1 MDIVNRLKRYME
13 HVELPISQFA
23 DYALIPRPT
32 LSQILSGRNKKISNE
47 LMSKLHTAFP
57 KLNISW
63 LLFGD
68 GAMEIGGEFDN
79 GSTPYAASDTVRV
92 GKSPQPKSSDQGGL
106 FDGIDEEDTT
116 PQIIDTIKQQATAVN
131 SKTETAPMQHMAIS
145 PDASKKVQSIM
156 VFYSDNSFEIFT
168 PAQR

>member
-1 MDIVNRLKRYME
+1 
-13 HVELPISQFA
+13 
-23 DYALIPRPT
+23 
-32 LSQILSGRNKKISNE
+32 
-47 LMSKLHTAFP
+47 MSKLHTAFP

-68 GAMEIGGEFDN
+68 GAMEIGGDVE
-79 GSTPYAASDTVRV
+79 SAATTQVVADTVRV
-92 GKSPQPKSSDQGGL
+92 GKNSQSKSSDQVGL
-106 FDGIDEEDTT
+106 FDSIDEDDTT
-116 PQIIDTIKQQATAVN
+116 PQIIDTIKQATAANTKAEMPPV
-131 SKTETAPMQHMAIS
+131 QHMAIN